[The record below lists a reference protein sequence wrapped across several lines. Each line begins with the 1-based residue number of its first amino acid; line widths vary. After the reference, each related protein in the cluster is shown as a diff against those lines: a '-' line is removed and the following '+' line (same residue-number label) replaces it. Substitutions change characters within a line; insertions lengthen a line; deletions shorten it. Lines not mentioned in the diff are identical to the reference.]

1 MNNRNSGFTLMELLL
16 VLVIMSLLMTLVP
29 PLVKNALPTVTIKA
43 AANDLLQDLKY
54 VRNMAILKGQQ
65 TSVLINTLDGS
76 YFSEHKDNG
85 ERHMLPE
92 GINISVNDAYLQ
104 DDSAESRRIGFF
116 ADGSSSGGVITL
128 RANESTYRVVVDWV
142 TGRLSLQEVLPNEG
156 VHSFE

>member
-1 MNNRNSGFTLMELLL
+1 MELLL

-29 PLVKNALPTVTIKA
+29 SLLKNALPTVTIKA
-43 AANDLLQDLKY
+43 AANDLVHDLKY

-65 TSVLINTLDGS
+65 TSVLINVLEGS

-85 ERHMLPE
+85 KHHRLPE

-128 RANESTYRVVVDWV
+128 RTNESIYRVVIDWV
-142 TGRLSLQEVLPNEG
+142 TGRVSLQKGLPNEG
-156 VHSFE
+156 M